1 MSVDSI
7 YAPPLPLQTP
17 IPSYLYTQ
25 YQDDENLQA
34 FIAAYNNLTQGYLN
48 WMNATPLGVY
58 TSPAISGPLLDWV
71 GNGIYGIERPIFS
84 TLSTTFV
91 SDAVNMLPTNTIATD
106 GSLTTESGTA
116 ITATDDY
123 YKRTLTWC
131 TYIGDGRVFNFPN
144 LRKRV
149 ARFLYGVNGTD
160 ITLSQAQNV
169 ALAVGS
175 NPNDVTI
182 TVPAGT
188 SSTYFSDALAS
199 GTLPF
204 PFMLLPTVVIS

>member
-1 MSVDSI
+1 MTLIVKVVPPSAVIVNEFDTGLL
-7 YAPPLPLQTP
+7 ATVPRTGLLRPPL
-17 IPSYLYTQ
+17 
-25 YQDDENLQA
+25 
-34 FIAAYNNLTQGYLN
+34 GR
-48 WMNATPLGVY
+48 M
-58 TSPAISGPLLDWV
+58 AISVAVAVVP
-71 GNGIYGIERPIFS
+71 ERLPNTATFA
-84 TLSTTFV
+84 LRTTFV

>member
-7 YAPPLPLQTP
+7 AAPPLPLQAT
-17 IPSYLYTQ
+17 IPAYLYQQ
-25 YQDDENLQA
+25 YADDETLQA
-34 FIAAYNNLTQGYLN
+34 FIYADNLLAQGYLN

-71 GNGIYGIERPIFS
+71 GNGIYGIERPVFS

-91 SDAVNMLPTNTIATD
+91 SDAVNFLPTNTIATD

-116 ITATDDY
+116 ITANDDY

-169 ALAVGS
+169 ALSVGS

-182 TVPAGT
+182 TIPAGT
-188 SSTYFSDALAS
+188 ASSYFSDALAS

-204 PFMLLPTVVIS
+204 PFMLIPDVVIL